1 MHQSLC
7 HVKTDS
13 PSPDHGHPPPHRRTA
28 QRFGIAQH
36 IRPVL
41 PRNSGITRQDP
52 GCDDNRVKAAQIIR
66 RRLVPKPQVDPGLGN
81 HRLEPGHQPL
91 KLFLARHPSGQV
103 QLPAPA
109 AATACA
115 SNTTSSQ
122 VDPSGTRSIRLI
134 R

>member
-1 MHQSLC
+1 MHQSRC
-7 HVKTDS
+7 HNKTDS
-13 PSPDHGHPPPHRRTA
+13 PGTGHGHPPSHGRSTQHFGTA
-28 QRFGIAQH
+28 RH

-41 PRNSGITRQDP
+41 PRNTGITRRDP
-52 GCDDNRVKAAQIIR
+52 GCGDKRSKTAQIIHC
-66 RRLVPKPQVDPGLGN
+66 RLVPKPQVDPGFGN
-81 HRLEPGHQPL
+81 HRLGPGDQPL
-91 KLFLARHPSGQV
+91 KLFLARYQGGQV